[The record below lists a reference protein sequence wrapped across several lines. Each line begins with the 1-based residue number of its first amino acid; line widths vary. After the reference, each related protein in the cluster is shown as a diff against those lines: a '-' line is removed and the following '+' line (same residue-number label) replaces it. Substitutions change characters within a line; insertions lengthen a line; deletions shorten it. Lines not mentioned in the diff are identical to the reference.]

1 MGIKLPWFQ
10 KNGMKR
16 TGAIAKRVKKIGKFA
31 IKQLQHPAVG
41 RFVAD
46 QAAIAASTGFN
57 PEAAVPLM
65 GARAAQE
72 MLVVEQRTA
81 KHYGNFKKNK
91 IPVDLMSV
99 CSART

>member
-1 MGIKLPWFQ
+1 MKAVKLPWLQ

-16 TGAIAKRVKKIGKFA
+16 VGGLVAKGVKKIGKFA
-31 IKQLQHPAVG
+31 IKQLHHPAVG

-57 PEAAVPLM
+57 PEVAAPLM

-72 MLVVEQRTA
+72 GMAIAQRTA
-81 KHYGNFKKNK
+81 NHFG
-91 IPVDLMSV
+91 
-99 CSART
+99 RR

>member
-1 MGIKLPWFQ
+1 MRAVKLPWLQ

-16 TGAIAKRVKKIGKFA
+16 VGGLVAKGVKKVGKFA
-31 IKQLQHPAVG
+31 IKQLQHPAEG

-57 PEAAVPLM
+57 PEVAAPLM

-72 MLVVEQRTA
+72 GLAIAERTA
-81 KHYGNFKKNK
+81 RRFG
-91 IPVDLMSV
+91 
-99 CSART
+99 RT

>member
-1 MGIKLPWFQ
+1 MTGVKLAWLQ

-16 TGAIAKRVKKIGKFA
+16 TGVLARGMKKIGNFA

-57 PEAAVPLM
+57 PEVAAPLM

-72 MLVVEQRTA
+72 GLAIAQRTA
-81 KHYGNFKKNK
+81 HHYGRF
-91 IPVDLMSV
+91 
-99 CSART
+99 

>member
-1 MGIKLPWFQ
+1 MKAVKLPWLQ

-16 TGAIAKRVKKIGKFA
+16 VGGLVAKGVKKIGKFA
-31 IKQLQHPAVG
+31 IKQLHHPAVG

-57 PEAAVPLM
+57 PEVAAPLM

-72 MLVVEQRTA
+72 GLAIAQRTA
-81 KHYGNFKKNK
+81 NHFG
-91 IPVDLMSV
+91 
-99 CSART
+99 RR

>member
-1 MGIKLPWFQ
+1 MKAVKLPWLQ

-16 TGAIAKRVKKIGKFA
+16 AGGLVAKGVKKVGKFA

-41 RFVAD
+41 RFVTD

-57 PEAAVPLM
+57 PEVAAPLM

-72 MLVVEQRTA
+72 GLAIAQRTA
-81 KHYGNFKKNK
+81 RHFGR
-91 IPVDLMSV
+91 S
-99 CSART
+99 

>member
-1 MGIKLPWFQ
+1 MKAVKLPWLQ

-16 TGAIAKRVKKIGKFA
+16 VGGLVARGVKKIGKFA
-31 IKQLQHPAVG
+31 IKQLQLPAVG

-57 PEAAVPLM
+57 PEVAAPLM

-72 MLVVEQRTA
+72 GLAIAERKA
-81 KHYGNFKKNK
+81 RRFGN
-91 IPVDLMSV
+91 
-99 CSART
+99 R

>member
-1 MGIKLPWFQ
+1 MRAVKLPWLQ

-16 TGAIAKRVKKIGKFA
+16 VGGMVAKGVKKVGKFA

-57 PEAAVPLM
+57 PEVAALLM

-72 MLVVEQRTA
+72 GLAIAERTTRRF
-81 KHYGNFKKNK
+81 GN
-91 IPVDLMSV
+91 
-99 CSART
+99 R

>member
-1 MGIKLPWFQ
+1 MKAVKLPWLQ

-16 TGAIAKRVKKIGKFA
+16 VGGLVAKGVKKIGKFA

-41 RFVAD
+41 NFIRD

-57 PEAAVPLM
+57 PEVAAPLM

-72 MLVVEQRTA
+72 GLAIAERTA
-81 KHYGNFKKNK
+81 RRFGN
-91 IPVDLMSV
+91 
-99 CSART
+99 R

>member
-1 MGIKLPWFQ
+1 MKHVGGIV
-10 KNGMKR
+10 
-16 TGAIAKRVKKIGKFA
+16 AKGVKKVGKFA

-57 PEAAVPLM
+57 PKVAAPLM

-72 MLVVEQRTA
+72 GLAIAERTA
-81 KHYGNFKKNK
+81 RRFGN
-91 IPVDLMSV
+91 
-99 CSART
+99 R

>member
-1 MGIKLPWFQ
+1 MRAVKLPWLQ

-16 TGAIAKRVKKIGKFA
+16 VGGMVARGVKKIGKFA

-41 RFVAD
+41 HFVAD

-57 PEAAVPLM
+57 PEVAAPLM

-72 MLVVEQRTA
+72 GLAIAQRTA
-81 KHYGNFKKNK
+81 RHFGR
-91 IPVDLMSV
+91 S
-99 CSART
+99 

>member
-1 MGIKLPWFQ
+1 MKAVKLPWLQ

-16 TGAIAKRVKKIGKFA
+16 VGGMVARGVKKIGKFA
-31 IKQLQHPAVG
+31 IKQLEHPAVG

-57 PEAAVPLM
+57 PEVAAPLM

-72 MLVVEQRTA
+72 GLAIAQRTA
-81 KHYGNFKKNK
+81 RHFG
-91 IPVDLMSV
+91 
-99 CSART
+99 RT

>member
-1 MGIKLPWFQ
+1 MKAVKLPWLQ

-16 TGAIAKRVKKIGKFA
+16 IGGTIAKGVKKIGKFA
-31 IKQLQHPAVG
+31 IKQLHHPAVG

-57 PEAAVPLM
+57 PEVAAPLM

-72 MLVVEQRTA
+72 GLAIAQRTVN
-81 KHYGNFKKNK
+81 HFG
-91 IPVDLMSV
+91 
-99 CSART
+99 RR

>member
-1 MGIKLPWFQ
+1 MKAVKLPWLQ

-16 TGAIAKRVKKIGKFA
+16 VGGMVAKGVKKVGKFA

-57 PEAAVPLM
+57 PEVAAPLM

-72 MLVVEQRTA
+72 GLAIAQRTA
-81 KHYGNFKKNK
+81 
-91 IPVDLMSV
+91 
-99 CSART
+99 